1 MDVLG
6 IFSSSENMSWILEEI
21 TKWAKLLAAWRFLII
36 LNESLWSM
44 LQGENTGTRIKYLKK
59 ISKYFVIFNT
69 HNVY

>member
-59 ISKYFVIFNT
+59 ILKYFVIFNT